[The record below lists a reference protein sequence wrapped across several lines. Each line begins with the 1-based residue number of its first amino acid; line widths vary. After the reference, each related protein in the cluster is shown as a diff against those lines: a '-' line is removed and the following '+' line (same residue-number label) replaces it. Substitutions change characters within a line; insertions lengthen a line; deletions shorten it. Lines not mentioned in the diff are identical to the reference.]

1 MDQSIA
7 LQSGLTTKSF
17 SSVEDFVVGKAQC
30 DIVTLPQ
37 DEKAPYIAGFAVS
50 KKGIDAA
57 LRLRY
62 EVFNVELGEGLD
74 ESIRTGLDRD
84 EFDEQ
89 MTHLVLLERKTGNVV
104 GTYRIQTVQ
113 QAFAAKGLYSAQEYD
128 MEGLKP
134 YFDSAIELGR
144 ACLAEH
150 ARNFRAILTL
160 WLGIGGFM
168 NCFNQRYLF
177 GCSSLTSQNPD
188 EGWRALK
195 TIRANGYLHQNIF
208 LKASPVYSCGSP
220 SRELDPEL
228 GDPLSLPKLFRT
240 YLRLGA
246 KVISEPA
253 IDREFGTVDFLVLQ
267 DAHEVTFS
275 QLDVVK

>member
-1 MDQSIA
+1 MNQSIA
-7 LQSGLTTKSF
+7 LQSGLTTRLFASP
-17 SSVEDFVVGKAQC
+17 EDIISPDGRC
-30 DIVTLPQ
+30 DIIVLPQ
-37 DEKAPYIAGFAVS
+37 GEKAPYIAGFAVS
-50 KKGIDAA
+50 EKGIDAA
-57 LRLRY
+57 LRLRF

-74 ESIRTGLDRD
+74 ESITTGLDRD
-84 EFDEQ
+84 AFDDQ
-89 MTHLVLLERKTGNVV
+89 MTHLVLLERKTGQVV
-104 GTYRIQTVQ
+104 GTYRMQTVQ
-113 QAFAAKGLYSAQEYD
+113 HAFTKGGLYSAQEYEMD
-128 MEGLKP
+128 ALKP
-134 YFDSAIELGR
+134 YFNSAIELGR

-150 ARNFRAILTL
+150 ARNFKAILTL

-168 NCFNQRYLF
+168 NCFNQQYLF
-177 GCSSLTSQNPD
+177 GCSSLTSQNTD

-195 TIRANGYLHQNIF
+195 TIRANGCLHEDIF
-208 LKASPVYSCGSP
+208 LRATQKFSCGDP
-220 SRELDPEL
+220 ARELDPGL
-228 GDPLSLPKLFRT
+228 GEPLSLPKLFRT

>member
-7 LQSGLTTKSF
+7 LQSGLTTKIF
-17 SSVEDFVVGKAQC
+17 SSIGDLTNPQRGC
-30 DIVTLPQ
+30 DIVVLPQ
-37 DEKAPYIAGFAVS
+37 DDRAPYIAGFAVS

-57 LRLRY
+57 LRLRF
-62 EVFNVELGEGLD
+62 EVFNIELGEGLD

-84 EFDEQ
+84 KFDEQ
-89 MTHLVLLERKTGNVV
+89 MTHLVLLERKTGDVV
-104 GTYRIQTVQ
+104 GTYRMQTVQ
-113 QAFAAKGLYSAQEYD
+113 QSFKNSGLYSAQEYD
-128 MEGLKP
+128 MDGLEP
-134 YFDSAIELGR
+134 YFGSAIELGR

-177 GCSSLTSQNPD
+177 GCSSLTSQDPD

-195 TIRANGYLHQNIF
+195 TIRKNDCLHDEIF
-208 LKASPVYSCGSP
+208 LNARTSHSCGP
-220 SRELDPEL
+220 TSREYATDL

-253 IDREFGTVDFLVLQ
+253 IDREFGTVDFLVLM
-267 DAHEVTFS
+267 DAHDVTFS

>member
-1 MDQSIA
+1 MNQSIA
-7 LQSGLTTKSF
+7 LQSGLTTRLFASP
-17 SSVEDFVVGKAQC
+17 EDLISAKDKC
-30 DIVTLPQ
+30 DIIVLPQ
-37 DEKAPYIAGFAVS
+37 DDRAPYIAGFAVS
-50 KKGIDAA
+50 EKGIDAA

-84 EFDEQ
+84 EFDDQ
-89 MTHLVLLERKTGNVV
+89 MTHLVLLERKTGQVV
-104 GTYRIQTVQ
+104 GTYRMQTVRH
-113 QAFAAKGLYSAQEYD
+113 AFSHQGLYSAREYEMD
-128 MEGLKP
+128 GLKP
-134 YFDSAIELGR
+134 YFNSAIELGR

-177 GCSSLTSQNPD
+177 GCSSLTSQKTD

-195 TIRANGYLHQNIF
+195 TIRANGCLHENIF
-208 LKASPVYSCGSP
+208 LKASPEYSCGP
-220 SRELDPEL
+220 ESREFDPTL
-228 GDPLSLPKLFRT
+228 GNPLSLPKLFRT

-253 IDREFGTVDFLVLQ
+253 IDREFGTVDFLVLM
-267 DAHEVTFS
+267 DGREVTFS
-275 QLDVVK
+275 QLDVLK